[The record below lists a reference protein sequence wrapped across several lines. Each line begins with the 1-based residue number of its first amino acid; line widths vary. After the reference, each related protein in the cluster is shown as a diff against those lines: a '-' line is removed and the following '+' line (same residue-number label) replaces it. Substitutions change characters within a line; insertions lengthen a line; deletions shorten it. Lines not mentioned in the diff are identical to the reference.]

1 MSKKQSPDGRV
12 LVVDDNKAILSAL
25 RLLLPSYFAEVTLLS
40 SPNDLMHSIETK
52 RPEVVLLD
60 MNFTAKVTTG
70 NEGLF
75 WLGEIKK
82 AWPELPVVLFTA
94 YSDVALAVDAIKRG
108 AFDFVI
114 KPFDNAK
121 LLSTLQAALQ
131 LSRSRQEVKQ
141 LREIKNE
148 IRSDGQMYWGDSPKM
163 RELRSIVQ
171 KVART
176 DAGILITGENGTGKD
191 MLAGE
196 IHRMSRRSG
205 NSMVCVDVGS
215 LPESLFESELFGHVK
230 GAFTDARADRAGKF
244 EVASGGTL
252 FLDEIGNLPLHLQ
265 MKLLTAIQTRSVTRV
280 GSNTPVPVDIRL
292 ICATNRDLAQMVASG
307 EFREDLY
314 FRINTIHLTLPPL
327 RERPGDIAPLAQM
340 FMRRFA
346 AKYGKDVGGISEE
359 ALKALEGCVWK
370 GNI

>member
-148 IRSDGQMYWGDSPKM
+148 IRSD
-163 RELRSIVQ
+163 
-171 KVART
+171 
-176 DAGILITGENGTGKD
+176 
-191 MLAGE
+191 
-196 IHRMSRRSG
+196 
-205 NSMVCVDVGS
+205 
-215 LPESLFESELFGHVK
+215 
-230 GAFTDARADRAGKF
+230 
-244 EVASGGTL
+244 
-252 FLDEIGNLPLHLQ
+252 
-265 MKLLTAIQTRSVTRV
+265 TRPR
-280 GSNTPVPVDIRL
+280 
-292 ICATNRDLAQMVASG
+292 
-307 EFREDLY
+307 
-314 FRINTIHLTLPPL
+314 
-327 RERPGDIAPLAQM
+327 
-340 FMRRFA
+340 
-346 AKYGKDVGGISEE
+346 
-359 ALKALEGCVWK
+359 
-370 GNI
+370 

>member
-1 MSKKQSPDGRV
+1 MCWWWMTT
-12 LVVDDNKAILSAL
+12 DDNKAILSAL

-60 MNFTAKVTTG
+60 MNFTAKVTTVTTG

-82 AWPELPVVLFTA
+82 TWPELPVVLFTA

-148 IRSDGQMYWGDSPKM
+148 IRSEGQMYWGDSPKM

-176 DAGILITGENGTGKD
+176 DAGCWQGRYTVCPAAAATAWSASMWARCPRVCSRASCSATSRGLSPMPALTGP
-191 MLAGE
+191 AS
-196 IHRMSRRSG
+196 SRW
-205 NSMVCVDVGS
+205 
-215 LPESLFESELFGHVK
+215 LPE
-230 GAFTDARADRAGKF
+230 ARCF
-244 EVASGGTL
+244 W
-252 FLDEIGNLPLHLQ
+252 
-265 MKLLTAIQTRSVTRV
+265 TR
-280 GSNTPVPVDIRL
+280 
-292 ICATNRDLAQMVASG
+292 
-307 EFREDLY
+307 
-314 FRINTIHLTLPPL
+314 
-327 RERPGDIAPLAQM
+327 
-340 FMRRFA
+340 
-346 AKYGKDVGGISEE
+346 
-359 ALKALEGCVWK
+359 
-370 GNI
+370 